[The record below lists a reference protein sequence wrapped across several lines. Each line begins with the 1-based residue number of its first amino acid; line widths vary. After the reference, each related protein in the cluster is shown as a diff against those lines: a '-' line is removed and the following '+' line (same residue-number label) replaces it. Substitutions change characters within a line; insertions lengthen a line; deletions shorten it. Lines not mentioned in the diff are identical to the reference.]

1 MNAKKNPLELLLE
14 GKIDHLSA
22 KQLVEIRQIL
32 ERAARD
38 VRSAGLRLTTIAR
51 SRNATNWQ
59 LNHHLRRLHE
69 ASESVGLLGGLR
81 TVRKRISQIDQEL
94 LRRLL
99 AVHRQA

>member
-1 MNAKKNPLELLLE
+1 MKGKKNPLELLLE

-22 KQLVEIRQIL
+22 VQLVEIRQTL

-38 VRSAGLRLTTIAR
+38 VRRAGLRLTISAR
-51 SRNATNWQ
+51 SRDATNWQ
-59 LNHHLRRLHE
+59 LDRRMRRLHE

-81 TVRKRISQIDQEL
+81 AVRERITKIDQEL
-94 LRRLL
+94 LRRLS